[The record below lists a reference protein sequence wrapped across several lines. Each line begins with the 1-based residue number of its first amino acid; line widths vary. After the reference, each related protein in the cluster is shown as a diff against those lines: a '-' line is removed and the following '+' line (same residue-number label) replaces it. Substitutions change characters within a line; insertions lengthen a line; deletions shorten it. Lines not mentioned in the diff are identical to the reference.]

1 MTSSEDLRSIP
12 NFNRVRVTGQDKACS
27 SPFTAFLFDSL
38 SSFHYT
44 LPLRPLKLTAISSDM
59 AERFLAFVLHASA
72 AGIMLAGYKSLETTV
87 LDSYIRSQK
96 GGHAQFLTIQA

>member
-1 MTSSEDLRSIP
+1 
-12 NFNRVRVTGQDKACS
+12 
-27 SPFTAFLFDSL
+27 
-38 SSFHYT
+38 
-44 LPLRPLKLTAISSDM
+44 M
-59 AERFLAFVLHASA
+59 AEKFLAFVLHASA